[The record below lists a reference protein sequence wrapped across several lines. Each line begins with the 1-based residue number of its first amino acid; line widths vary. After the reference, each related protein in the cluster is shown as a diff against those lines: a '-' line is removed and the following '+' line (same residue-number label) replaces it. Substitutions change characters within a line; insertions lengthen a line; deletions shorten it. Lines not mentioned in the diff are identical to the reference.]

1 MESPRRQAQ
10 MHTEPAADPRGPV
23 FVHSSF
29 RTASTWVWSKFRSD
43 PRCLAYCEI
52 FHEQLASCTGSEIA
66 ALHDG
71 GWNSHHPSAAPYF
84 LEFLPLI
91 EPEGGVKLYGAEMAF
106 ERFLPAGGTSGTLS
120 NAEVA
125 YVRALIDH
133 AEGCGRLPVLTDTRT
148 LGRLGALKRT
158 FGGTSILLY
167 RNIFHQW
174 GSYSAQA
181 ARGNGYFLETVNA
194 TLRACRHD
202 PFLRQLDDFFHDRSS
217 SEEDERSFLTFAALH
232 LYLYALA
239 LPSADLVLDVN
250 RLARDPNAAD
260 AARQRLK
267 ALTGLALDF
276 SDCRLAFEGSLFV
289 TRSPAAFR
297 DTVQQL
303 VKLIA
308 AHVADPEVMAQVE
321 QMRDEML
328 EEWERCEFY
337 AGRTRGLLTERMGR
351 LAGERDRAQGEADTL
366 RAERQAARDSHA
378 TLEAEKNALGAE
390 HAALEAERNALE
402 TERAAVRQESE
413 ALRDALREKQH
424 ELGAVHHAL
433 EEERGHRAGLE
444 AEAARLR
451 DRAEALGR
459 RNAKL
464 ERRGL
469 TGLKR
474 LWRH

>member
-1 MESPRRQAQ
+1 MESTPRQALR
-10 MHTEPAADPRGPV
+10 HTELTDAPRGPV

-29 RTASTWVWSKFRSD
+29 RTASTWVWSKFRGD

-52 FHEQLASCTGSEIA
+52 FHEQLASCTGPQIA

-84 LEFLPLI
+84 LEFLPLL
-91 EPEGGVKLYGAEMAF
+91 EPEGGVKLYGPEMAF
-106 ERFLPAGGTSGTLS
+106 ERFLPAGGVAGTLS

-133 AEGCGRLPVLTDTRT
+133 AEGCGRIPILTDTRT
-148 LGRLGALKRT
+148 LGRAGALKQA
-158 FGGTSILLY
+158 FGGTSVVIY

-181 ARGNGYFLETVNA
+181 AGGNGYFLETVNA

-202 PFLRQLDDFFHDRSS
+202 PFIRQVDDFFHDRTT
-217 SEEDERSFLTFAALH
+217 SEEDERSFLAFAALH

-250 RLARDPNAAD
+250 RLARDPGAAED
-260 AARQRLK
+260 ARQRLK
-267 ALTGLALDF
+267 DLTGLPLDF
-276 SDCRLAFEGSLFV
+276 SDCRLAFEGSLFA
-289 TRSPAAFR
+289 TRSPVAFR
-297 DTVQQL
+297 DTVQQF
-303 VKLIA
+303 VKLIG
-308 AHVADPEVMAQVE
+308 AHVADIRVLAQVE
-321 QMRDEML
+321 RMRDEML

-337 AGRTRGLLTERMGR
+337 AARTRGLLSGRAAR
-351 LAGERDRAQGEADTL
+351 LAAERDRRQADIDTL
-366 RAERQAARDSHA
+366 HADIDILHAEQ
-378 TLEAEKNALGAE
+378 KV
-390 HAALEAERNALE
+390 
-402 TERAAVRQESE
+402 VRSENE
-413 ALRDALREKQH
+413 ALRQNLCETQH
-424 ELGAVHHAL
+424 ELGAARDAL
-433 EEERGHRAGLE
+433 DGERRRRAGVE
-444 AEAARLR
+444 AEMERLR
-451 DRAEALGR
+451 DQAGALGR

-469 TGLKR
+469 NGLKR